1 MILARQDSGQER
13 DLPLGQVSV
22 VVEQR
27 TGDDQSE
34 SYDRP
39 HCEPDGMAASPAR
52 PADQRAQRAS
62 YRRHHHRND
71 EHDRVSVRTS
81 PGHRI
86 RECWWSS
93 QEKGK
98 WQGQRAPAVRR
109 RQPGRTCPGLV
120 GVRLNRVLVS
130 RLVIAI
136 VLRPGDHA
144 VGELLGEP
152 GTTDHAPQRGDLRRS
167 DLVLTRH

>member
-13 DLPLGQVSV
+13 NLPLGQVSV

-39 HCEPDGMAASPAR
+39 TLRARRDGRESCTPGG
-52 PADQRAQRAS
+52 QRAQRAS

-93 QEKGK
+93 QEKGNGRGSERQQCGDGSPGERA
-98 WQGQRAPAVRR
+98 QGWLAC
-109 RQPGRTCPGLV
+109 G
-120 GVRLNRVLVS
+120 
-130 RLVIAI
+130 
-136 VLRPGDHA
+136 
-144 VGELLGEP
+144 
-152 GTTDHAPQRGDLRRS
+152 
-167 DLVLTRH
+167 